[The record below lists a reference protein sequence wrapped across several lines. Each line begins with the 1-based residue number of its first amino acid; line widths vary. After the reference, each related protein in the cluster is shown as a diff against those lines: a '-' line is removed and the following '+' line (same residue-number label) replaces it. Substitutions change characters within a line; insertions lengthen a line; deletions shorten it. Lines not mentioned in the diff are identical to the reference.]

1 MKAKQIW
8 VKKLKRYGPVAA
20 LGTTALLFAVND
32 FWAPCVTLIVT
43 PYLRF
48 FILNLSD
55 LRLLLHK
62 LR

>member
-1 MKAKQIW
+1 MKVKIW
-8 VKKLKRYGPVAA
+8 VKKLKRYGQVAA
-20 LGTTALLFAVND
+20 LGTTVLLFAVNE
-32 FWAPCVTLIVT
+32 FWATCVTLVVT
-43 PYLRF
+43 PSMRF